1 VTGSRMAKL
10 ETSELEKVKC
20 FLEQNASKLQKAELI
35 VHRSAGQYVVELRA
49 HRRDYFLKCSCES
62 M

>member
-1 VTGSRMAKL
+1 MAKL

-35 VHRSAGQYVVELRA
+35 VHRSAGQYIVELRA